1 MIRRRHTARTLVAT
15 SMLGVAALAGCR
27 TGPLA
32 PLKPIPRD
40 TIAITRVCDA
50 AATDACTGE
59 VSFTYL
65 GVGGFLIRAGND
77 AVMTSPFFSHA
88 ALLRISIPVLFHIKS
103 DSTVVDA
110 QLHKLLGADADSQ
123 LARVRTVLVGH
134 SHYDH
139 ALDVP
144 YIMRAYTPNAR
155 LIAGM
160 TTKRILMGD
169 SWFRAHADQID
180 SVPLDAA
187 GTPWRLGT
195 WVTVAGGR
203 MRIMPLRSSHA
214 HNFLK
219 FTIAPG
225 HADYDYD
232 HLPTTAWGWKMG
244 DPYSYLI
251 DVLDTAGH
259 PVFRVLYQD
268 AAAQPM
274 DVLLPLFPIADQ
286 RRVDVAIICA
296 GNFEKVPDYPTL
308 LAGALHP
315 RVILVGHWEN
325 FFRSMD
331 APLAPVPFTKTTRL
345 AERLD
350 LAAPDRWFT
359 LEPGGRLRVQY

>member
-1 MIRRRHTARTLVAT
+1 
-15 SMLGVAALAGCR
+15 
-27 TGPLA
+27 
-32 PLKPIPRD
+32 
-40 TIAITRVCDA
+40 
-50 AATDACTGE
+50 
-59 VSFTYL
+59 
-65 GVGGFLIRAGND
+65 
-77 AVMTSPFFSHA
+77 
-88 ALLRISIPVLFHIKS
+88 
-103 DSTVVDA
+103 
-110 QLHKLLGADADSQ
+110 
-123 LARVRTVLVGH
+123 
-134 SHYDH
+134 
-139 ALDVP
+139 
-144 YIMRAYTPNAR
+144 
-155 LIAGM
+155 
-160 TTKRILMGD
+160 
-169 SWFRAHADQID
+169 
-180 SVPLDAA
+180 
-187 GTPWRLGT
+187 
-195 WVTVAGGR
+195 
-203 MRIMPLRSSHA
+203 
-214 HNFLK
+214 
-219 FTIAPG
+219 
-225 HADYDYD
+225 
-232 HLPTTAWGWKMG
+232 MG